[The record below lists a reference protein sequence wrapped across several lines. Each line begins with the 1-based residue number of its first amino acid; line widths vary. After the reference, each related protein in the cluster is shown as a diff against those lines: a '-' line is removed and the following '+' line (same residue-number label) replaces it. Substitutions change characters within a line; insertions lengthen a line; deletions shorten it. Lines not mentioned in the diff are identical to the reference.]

1 MGRNMCK
8 TRLSMINK
16 IQLIS
21 NIYMIIGRVKLV
33 CSKEIV
39 DLVNSF
45 CMPSPNLFLELH
57 HELSGYQNI

>member
-1 MGRNMCK
+1 
-8 TRLSMINK
+8 MINK

-21 NIYMIIGRVKLV
+21 NIYMIIGRVKFV

>member
-21 NIYMIIGRVKLV
+21 NIYMIIGRVKLI

-39 DLVNSF
+39 DLV
-45 CMPSPNLFLELH
+45 
-57 HELSGYQNI
+57 